1 MCDFKPICGPFEA
14 VLASFWWPRHPYGD
28 SGTCRDPRKGTEVQK
43 YIKTRFAGP
52 ASGAISEPFF
62 DDFSVR
68 FCYTFWNRLFQAVC
82 GFGAQN
88 HAQRR
93 SKGSKHEPES
103 DPGSILCNVLEAWYL
118 PHRKHIGASRDGSG
132 DQFFAAP
139 IPRRSQDGSRDR
151 LFMIFWIFGV
161 LGGSFWRTFSVFF
174 SIEKLMR
181 FSGMRRVRLS
191 ARKCK

>member
-1 MCDFKPICGPFEA
+1 M
-14 VLASFWWPRHPYGD
+14 ASAPLWRPW
-28 SGTCRDPRKGTEVQK
+28 DPRKGTEVK
-43 YIKTRFAGP
+43 NTSKTRFAGP
-52 ASGAISEPFF
+52 ASETISEPFL
-62 DDFSVR
+62 DHFSVR
-68 FCYTFWNRLFQAVC
+68 FCHTFWNRLFQAVC

-88 HAQRR
+88 HVQRR

-151 LFMIFWIFGV
+151 LLMIFLILGV
-161 LGGSFWRTFSVFF
+161 LGGSFWRTFPASF
-174 SIEKLMR
+174 SIGKLMR
-181 FSGMRRVRLS
+181 FSGMRRS
-191 ARKCK
+191 ATNGR